1 MTKENTLKQD
11 RRELRDLLQSAL
23 MLELSTIPPYATA
36 CYSIK
41 EQGQYDRSAPQVVN
55 AQPIEVIRQVM
66 VEEMLHIVLVANVMN
81 AIGMAPVMND
91 PAQVPKYPR
100 KLLGDRGPEVRL
112 RRFDPDQ
119 IKAFREIER
128 GVEDPRQARK
138 GNYTTIGGFYL
149 YLQQRLRDADKTW
162 GKEQIFTGQIDRQIN
177 KVDYYGA
184 GGAVITVFDLQSAC
198 EAISKI
204 MDEGEG
210 AALGK
215 DAGDGDAIPGPVG
228 QNREDI
234 AHYFKFNEILHSRY
248 YHPRDLLDDAPSGG
262 DMVVDWSAVSP
273 MRDDPKAVDYENLPD
288 IKAISDTFNAA
299 YTALLDGLHA
309 AFNGN
314 KGQLAGLVP
323 VMYQLRER
331 AQKLLRVPLP
341 GSHPL
346 QTAGPT
352 WDYVAL
358 HSPDSA
364 D

>member
-11 RRELRDLLQSAL
+11 RRELRELLQFAL

-55 AQPIEVIRQVM
+55 AEPIEVIRQVM

-81 AIGMAPVMND
+81 AIGLAPVMND
-91 PAQVPKYPR
+91 PDQLPKYPR
-100 KLLGDRGPEVRL
+100 KLLGDRGTEVRL
-112 RRFDPDQ
+112 RRFDPEQ
-119 IKAFREIER
+119 VKSFREIER
-128 GVEDPRQARK
+128 SVEDPRQARK

-149 YLQQRLRDADKTW
+149 YLQQRLRDAAKTW
-162 GKEQIFTGQIDRQIN
+162 GEAQIFTGQIDRQIG
-177 KVDYYGA
+177 KGDYYGA
-184 GGAVITVFDLQSAC
+184 GGAIILVFDLQTAC
-198 EAISKI
+198 DAISKI

-210 AALGK
+210 ADLGK
-215 DAGDGDAIPGPVG
+215 GAGDGDPIPGPKG
-228 QNREDI
+228 QSREDI

-248 YHPRDLLDDAPSGG
+248 YQPEDGVDDVPSGG
-262 DMVVDWSAVSP
+262 DMVVDWSAVNP
-273 MRDDPKAVDYENLPD
+273 MRDDPTAADYADLPD
-288 IKAISDTFNAA
+288 IRAISDSFNAA
-299 YTALLDGLHA
+299 YSALLDGLNA

-314 KGQLAGLVP
+314 KAQLAGLVP

-341 GSHPL
+341 NVVPM

-352 WDYVAL
+352 WDYIAL
-358 HSPDSA
+358 PASGRR
-364 D
+364 